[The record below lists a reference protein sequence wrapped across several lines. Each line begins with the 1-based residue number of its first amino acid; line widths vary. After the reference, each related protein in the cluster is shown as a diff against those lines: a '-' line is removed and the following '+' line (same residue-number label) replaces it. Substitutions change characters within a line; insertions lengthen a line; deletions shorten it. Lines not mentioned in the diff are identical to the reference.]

1 MMTDEYELT
10 MSESYF
16 LDGKKDEVVYFD
28 AFFRSIPFESGYAI
42 MAGGRE
48 IVDYIQN
55 LKFTSD
61 DIEYLRSLNTL
72 YFKKRSAHK
81 LCNKIYNCIIP
92 SKQFICH

>member
-1 MMTDEYELT
+1 MNNHTMMTDEYELT

-61 DIEYLRSLNTL
+61 DIEYLRSLNTFDEKFL
-72 YFKKRSAHK
+72 NYS
-81 LCNKIYNCIIP
+81 LCC
-92 SKQFICH
+92 SF

>member
-1 MMTDEYELT
+1 MNNHTMMTDEYELT

-55 LKFTSD
+55 LKFNITF
-61 DIEYLRSLNTL
+61 ILI
-72 YFKKRSAHK
+72 
-81 LCNKIYNCIIP
+81 KIFIKFTYN
-92 SKQFICH
+92 FI